1 MNCSVFCAPKP
12 INCFGSIYNFSIF
25 HFSEND
31 SLEFTPSLQWMKP
44 NSLKLW
50 DSPSFLLQTPKVA
63 LEDRVDGEKDL
74 FKAIQLQTVSLLL
87 GVGGNWNGLEVGR
100 GNKIQE
106 QPKEKDGQ
114 TLLLR
119 ESSPRLQCLRSLR
132 AGLWLAA
139 CCLMLVGRAGAIWLI
154 HYNFL
159 LHSELICRLTL
170 DNLSS
175 FREKCHPKGSY

>member
-1 MNCSVFCAPKP
+1 MLPNLLIVLSPLLTSKVPPLVTMTVWSSPHHSSGWNQTQTHVEFKLALISHSDSQMSFSGWKGIKNFESNSALNHFIFDEGERRGAESNSRAAQRERFWKLCSS
-12 INCFGSIYNFSIF
+12 G
-25 HFSEND
+25 
-31 SLEFTPSLQWMKP
+31 
-44 NSLKLW
+44 
-50 DSPSFLLQTPKVA
+50 
-63 LEDRVDGEKDL
+63 
-74 FKAIQLQTVSLLL
+74 
-87 GVGGNWNGLEVGR
+87 
-100 GNKIQE
+100 
-106 QPKEKDGQ
+106 
-114 TLLLR
+114 
-119 ESSPRLQCLRSLR
+119 SSPRLHGLRSLR